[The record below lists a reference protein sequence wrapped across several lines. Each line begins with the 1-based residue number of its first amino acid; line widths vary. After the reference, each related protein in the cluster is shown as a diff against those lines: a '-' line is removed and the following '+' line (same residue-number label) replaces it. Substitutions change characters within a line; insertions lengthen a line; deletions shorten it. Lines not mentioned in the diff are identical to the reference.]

1 MPIEALFDW
10 ISTYGYAALY
20 LLLLAGIVGL
30 PIPDE
35 TLLVFCGYL
44 VSSGRL
50 QPVPT
55 LAVAFLGS
63 ASGITTSYTLGR
75 TLGLGL
81 IHRYG
86 SYVHITEKGWK
97 RVHDWFIRFGRWT
110 LVVGYFVPGVRHLT
124 ALVAGATYLPVVSF
138 ARFAFPGA
146 LLWVSTFLTIGFF
159 LGENWKQISGLLD
172 RGLLFAAALAG
183 AAVLIYLLIR
193 KLRAGTRRT

>member
-1 MPIEALFDW
+1 MPVEALFDW

-20 LLLLAGIVGL
+20 VLLVAGIVGL

-44 VSSGRL
+44 VSAGRL

-63 ASGITTSYTLGR
+63 ASGISTSYILGR

-86 SYVHITEKGWK
+86 SYIHITEEGWK
-97 RVHDWFIRFGRWT
+97 RVHDWFERFGRWT
-110 LVVGYFVPGVRHLT
+110 LMIGYFVPGVRHLT
-124 ALVAGATYLPVVSF
+124 ALVAGATCLPVPSF
-138 ARFAFPGA
+138 ARFAFSGA
-146 LLWVSTFLTIGFF
+146 LVWVSTFLTIGFF
-159 LGENWKQISGLLD
+159 LGENWKQIGGLLH
-172 RGLLFAAALAG
+172 RGLLIFVALAG
-183 AAVLIYLLIR
+183 AAALVYILIR
-193 KLRAGTRRT
+193 KSRFKRI